1 MTQFL
6 EFALLGL
13 GVGGVYVL
21 LADGLLLIYRGSGVL
36 NFAHGAFALMGAAIF
51 YQLRFLE
58 NWSFAPSALVAV
70 IATAAL
76 GALTHLTI
84 MRRLRTASTLSRLIA
99 TLGVLTLIEGVAI
112 LKYGGDVISVPDSL
126 PHGPLQFSP
135 SFIIPKDQFWL
146 LVIAIVI
153 TVLLHCFSRYTVF
166 GLAMSATAENQ
177 RAAAALGW
185 SADKMAA
192 ICWALGCALAAIAG
206 ILIVP
211 LSGLA
216 ASNLTLIVVA
226 AMAATLVGG
235 FRSFLLTALGGIA
248 LGIGQ
253 SEISQYYG
261 GVVGLSDSLPF
272 LLIVLL
278 VVVRGRAIPIR
289 GYIFDRMPSVGS
301 GRIRVVPL
309 TVCCVLL
316 LIGALTVFP
325 VNLTVAVSTQIAI
338 LVILLSVVVVT
349 GYAGQLS
356 LAPYALAGVGALA
369 TGRLV
374 GVDGWPLILALP
386 VGILAAMAVGVIFGL
401 PAVRTRGIN
410 LAVVTLGL
418 GLALNEMVFN
428 NASFTGGDVGITI
441 NSLTLLGWNINPITY
456 PDRYLVFCLIF
467 GVAAC
472 CVAANVRRGRSG
484 RRFLAVRAN
493 ERSAASLGVNV
504 TAAKL
509 WAFALG
515 AGLAGLGG
523 VLLGFESQILV
534 FTQFDPITSIN
545 GVTQNA
551 VGGVAHVSG
560 ALLGSGLAPGGVGG
574 YILNQFGSLNAWL
587 TVISGVSVLLIL
599 AQNPDGLAGAIADR
613 SDPVSRLLVRTGRA
627 VKGLVPAPRLPRPA
641 RGQHQARTQHQV
653 ETTEG
658 AVSQRRP
665 ASETKLQVRGVTVR
679 FGGVTAVDN
688 VSLEVAT
695 GEIVGLVGPNGA
707 GKTTLID
714 AMTGFVRPAAGS
726 VTLDGADLSGLGP
739 ARRARS
745 GLIRSFQGVEL
756 LDDLTVLENLLV
768 ASDPGDLR
776 SYLYDLVRPG
786 RTGHSGLIGEVAAT
800 LGLEDDLGV
809 KPTDLPFGR
818 RRLVSIARAILA
830 QPRVLLLDEP
840 AAGLNPTESEGLS
853 VLIRR
858 IAGELNVGILL
869 VEHDMDLVMRTCSRL
884 VVLNFGKTIAD
895 GPTQQV
901 REDEGV
907 VLAYMGN

>member
-36 NFAHGAFALMGAAIF
+36 NFAHGAFALLGAAAF
-51 YQLRFLE
+51 YQLHFLAS
-58 NWSFAPSALVAV
+58 WPFAP
-70 IATAAL
+70 AAL
-76 GALTHLTI
+76 TAVAAAAAVGALTHLII
-84 MRRLRTASTLSRLIA
+84 MRRLRGASTLSRLIA
-99 TLGVLTLIEGVAI
+99 TLGVLTVIEGVAV

-126 PHGPLQFSP
+126 PNGPLKFSP
-135 SFIIPKDQFWL
+135 SLVIPKDQFWL
-146 LVIAIVI
+146 FVIALLI
-153 TVLLHCFSRYTVF
+153 TLLLHLFSRYTVF

-185 SADKMAA
+185 SADKMAT

-235 FRSFLLTALGGIA
+235 FRSFPLTALGGIV

-253 SEISQYYG
+253 SEISQYFG
-261 GVVGLSDSLPF
+261 GAIGVSDSLPF

-309 TVCCVLL
+309 GVCCALL
-316 LIGALTVFP
+316 LIGAWTIFP
-325 VNLTVAVSTQIAI
+325 VNLTVAVSTQVAI

-369 TGRLV
+369 AGRLV
-374 GVDGWPLILALP
+374 GIDGWPLIAALP
-386 VGILAAMAVGVIFGL
+386 VGVLAAMAVGIIFGL
-401 PAVRTRGIN
+401 PAVRTRGVN

-418 GLALNEMVFN
+418 GLALEEMVFN
-428 NASFTGGDVGITI
+428 NASFTGGVAGISI
-441 NSLTLLGWNINPITY
+441 GSLTLFGWNINPISY
-456 PDRYLVFCLIF
+456 PARYLVFCLIF

-472 CVAANVRRGRSG
+472 WVAANVRRGRSG

-515 AGLAGLGG
+515 SGIAGLGG
-523 VLLGFESQILV
+523 ILLGFESQILV
-534 FTQFDPITSIN
+534 FTQFDPISSIN
-545 GVTQNA
+545 AVTQSA

-574 YILNQFGSLNAWL
+574 YILDQFGALNAWL
-587 TVISGVSVLLIL
+587 TVISGVTVLLIL
-599 AQNPDGLAGAIADR
+599 VQNPDGLAGAIADR
-613 SDPVSRLLVRTGRA
+613 SDPISRLVVWIGRR
-627 VKGLVPAPRLPRPA
+627 VKGLVPSLMPSRRVRRERAAPAAPP
-641 RGQHQARTQHQV
+641 
-653 ETTEG
+653 

-665 ASETKLQVRGVTVR
+665 ASEVKLEVRGVTVR

-726 VTLDGADLSGLGP
+726 VTLGGHDLSGLGP

-745 GLIRSFQGVEL
+745 GLIRSFQGIEL

-768 ASDPGDLR
+768 ARDPGDLR
-776 SYLYDLVRPG
+776 SYLFDLVRPQ
-786 RTGHSGLIGEVAAT
+786 RLERDGLIHEVAAT
-800 LGLEDDLGV
+800 LDLEGDLDV

-818 RRLVSIARAILA
+818 RRLVGIARAILA

-853 VLIRR
+853 VLIKR
-858 IAGELNVGILL
+858 IASELNVGILL

-901 REDEGV
+901 RQDEGV
-907 VLAYMGN
+907 VLAYMGR